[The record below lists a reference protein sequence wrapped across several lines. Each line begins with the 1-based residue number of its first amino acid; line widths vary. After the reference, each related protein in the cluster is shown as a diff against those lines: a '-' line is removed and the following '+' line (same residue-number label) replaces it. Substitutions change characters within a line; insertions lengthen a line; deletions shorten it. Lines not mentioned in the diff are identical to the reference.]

1 MHRDQVLCVLTQDPS
16 NKNKN
21 ENENENIFPLGVE
34 GVDKIEDFDTDN
46 RITLMGC
53 GMPGKTK
60 GLTLKV
66 MASPT
71 PFLFFILF
79 ILMQFYTHSNSRS
92 HSHSHSHSHSQS
104 QSHSLPYSHSF
115 SFSYLCNT
123 LLFHS

>member
-21 ENENENIFPLGVE
+21 ENKNESISPSGVE
-34 GVDKIEDFDTDN
+34 GNDKITDVDTDN

-66 MASPT
+66 VTHS
-71 PFLFFILF
+71 FSVLHSF
-79 ILMQFYTHSNSRS
+79 MQFNTYF
-92 HSHSHSHSHSQS
+92 HSHSHSH
-104 QSHSLPYSHSF
+104 F
-115 SFSYLCNT
+115 FFFFFFFF
-123 LLFHS
+123 LFM

>member
-21 ENENENIFPLGVE
+21 ENKNESISPSGVE
-34 GVDKIEDFDTDN
+34 GNDKITDVDTDN

-79 ILMQFYTHSNSRS
+79 ILMQFYTHS
-92 HSHSHSHSHSQS
+92 HSHSHS
-104 QSHSLPYSHSF
+104 F
-115 SFSYLCNT
+115 FFSYLCNT